1 MISRSDFRF
10 GFPVRIS
17 GSDFQDGFPVRFR
30 TSIRVDFSVM
40 LSPISFFENQVKS
53 NRKIDPLGDPDRVDF
68 SVRFDLTFEENDG
81 G

>member
-1 MISRSDFRF
+1 MEDNITEKST
-10 GFPVRIS
+10 RID
-17 GSDFQDGFPVRFR
+17 GSE
-30 TSIRVDFSVM
+30 RVDFSVM

-68 SVRFDLTFEENDG
+68 QFDFRFYLQFHIEWVAG